1 MLIREA
7 LQNAIRHAAP
17 SRLSVA
23 LGFERKRLRVEIEDD
38 GLGFDSE
45 VDPESSHHYGLVG
58 MRERVE
64 QLDGEFQ
71 LMSSPGKGTRVRL
84 SIPLRRSRPARS
96 DRLTQLS
103 MGDTPGPLR

>member
-17 SRLSVA
+17 SRLSVTF
-23 LGFERKRLRVEIEDD
+23 GFERKRLRVEIEDD

-64 QLDGEFQ
+64 QLEGDFQ

-84 SIPLRRSRPARS
+84 SIPLRRVSSSR
-96 DRLTQLS
+96 QI
-103 MGDTPGPLR
+103 GV